1 MLATVLAQLG
11 GVIEALLGAMAGVL
25 SLWVVPVMLG
35 FFLLGIAVSMI
46 TKLAGGR
53 KGKKRRRA

>member
-1 MLATVLAQLG
+1 MLTTVLNQLSSI
-11 GVIEALLGAMAGVL
+11 VTALLGAISGVL
-25 SLWVVPVMLG
+25 ELWVIPVMLG
-35 FFLLGIAVSMI
+35 FMLLGIAVSMI

>member
-11 GVIEALLGAMAGVL
+11 AVIEALLGAMGGVL

-35 FFLLGIAVSMI
+35 FMLLGIAVGMI

>member
-1 MLATVLAQLG
+1 MLATVLGQLSSI
-11 GVIEALLGAMAGVL
+11 VTALLGAIGSVM
-25 SLWVVPVMLG
+25 SLWVIPVMLA
-35 FFLLGIAVSMI
+35 FMLLGIAIGMI

>member
-1 MLATVLAQLG
+1 MLVTVLGLLG
-11 GVIEALLGAMAGVL
+11 DVINALLGAMAGIL

-35 FFLLGIAVSMI
+35 FFLLGIATSMI

-53 KGKKRRRA
+53 KSKKKRRA